1 MTPVTPAGGNAIAAP
16 PALAPDA
23 AIDQTNAPIDDT
35 AESVPDTAATL
46 AEAFSRRAELFLL
59 ASQGHQQQL
68 QARLDRMRS
77 DFNAAQE
84 ERSEHLREMNALRD
98 MAMEQNKHDDEI
110 LKKFIAM
117 I

>member
-1 MTPVTPAGGNAIAAP
+1 MTPVASADSFPVAAP
-16 PALAPDA
+16 SAPATGERVAPLDETADLAPD
-23 AIDQTNAPIDDT
+23 T
-35 AESVPDTAATL
+35 ATTL
-46 AEAFSRRAELFLL
+46 AEAFSRRAEILML
-59 ASQGHQQQL
+59 ATQGHQQQL
-68 QARLDRMRS
+68 QARLDRMRA

>member
-1 MTPVTPAGGNAIAAP
+1 MTPLAAVAGAVSEAPATDSARSRDEAHRP
-16 PALAPDA
+16 L
-23 AIDQTNAPIDDT
+23 DDT

-46 AEAFSRRAELFLL
+46 AEEVSQRAELLLL
-59 ASQGHQQQL
+59 ATQGHQQQL
-68 QARLDRMRS
+68 QARLDRMRG
-77 DFNAAQE
+77 DFNAKQE
-84 ERSEHLREMNALRD
+84 ERSEKLREMNMLRD

>member
-1 MTPVTPAGGNAIAAP
+1 MTPVAAVAGAVYEAP
-16 PALAPDA
+16 PADA
-23 AIDQTNAPIDDT
+23 VRSRNEASGPLDDT

-46 AEAFSRRAELFLL
+46 AQEVAQRAELLLL
-59 ASQGHQQQL
+59 ATQGHQQQL
-68 QARLDRMRS
+68 QARLDRMRG
-77 DFNAAQE
+77 DFNAKQE
-84 ERSEHLREMNALRD
+84 ERSEKLREMNMLRD

>member
-1 MTPVTPAGGNAIAAP
+1 MTPAIATAGTAP
-16 PALAPDA
+16 AAPAFPIAGADA
-23 AIDQTNAPIDDT
+23 EIPLDDT
-35 AESVPDTAATL
+35 ADTVPDTASTL
-46 AEAFSRRAELFLL
+46 ADALSQRAEMFLL
-59 ASQGHQQQL
+59 ATAGHQQQL

-77 DFNAAQE
+77 DFNATQE